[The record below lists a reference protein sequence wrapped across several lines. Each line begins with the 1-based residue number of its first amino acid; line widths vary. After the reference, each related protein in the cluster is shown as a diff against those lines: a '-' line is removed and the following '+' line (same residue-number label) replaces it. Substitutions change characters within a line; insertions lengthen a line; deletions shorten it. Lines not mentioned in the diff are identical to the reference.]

1 MKNKSF
7 KIPLIISGAVTAVIC
22 AVMNFYLIPLIESTT
37 EGIKCFD
44 MNFGYSYDDAVKF
57 LSLLSETG
65 RNTYL
70 RIQLPLD
77 FVYPVAYCVFFSLLI
92 VTLMKK
98 KSALLLLPVVLA
110 VTDYCENI
118 CTVIMLKS
126 SALSRPPVSFAS
138 TVTQVKT
145 VLMYVCFILIAILII
160 YGIINKIKN
169 KKNG

>member
-22 AVMNFYLIPLIESTT
+22 GVMNFYLIPAIESTT
-37 EGIKCFD
+37 EGIRCFD

-57 LSLLSETG
+57 LSLISETG

-98 KSALLLLPVVLA
+98 KSALILLPAVLA

-126 SALSRPPVSFAS
+126 SAPSRQLVSFAS